1 MRAIQAAIDRVG
13 LNDNPRLVEQKGKFT
28 LHSLRDSYASN
39 LVKSGKVEL
48 YDLQKILG
56 HTTPL
61 MTQKYAHL
69 KPNEASKKAKAV
81 LERDGLMSRA
91 S

>member
-1 MRAIQAAIDRVG
+1 VG
-13 LNDNPRLVEQKGKFT
+13 LNDNKQLVKQKGKFT

-56 HTTPL
+56 HTTPT

-81 LERDGLMSRA
+81 LDSDGLLSRA

>member
-1 MRAIQAAIDRVG
+1 MG
-13 LNDNPRLVEQKGKFT
+13 LNDNKKLVKQKGKFT

-56 HTTPL
+56 HTTPQ

-81 LERDGLMSRA
+81 LDNDGLLSRA